1 MPLYFL
7 GVWIMTRPMCKYL
20 KTHSFKTILG
30 FVIPLKSVR
39 LNCNYHLVS
48 GVIRFYLFSNKND
61 MVAAIKY

>member
-1 MPLYFL
+1 
-7 GVWIMTRPMCKYL
+7 MTRPMCKYL
-20 KTHSFKTILG
+20 KTHSLG